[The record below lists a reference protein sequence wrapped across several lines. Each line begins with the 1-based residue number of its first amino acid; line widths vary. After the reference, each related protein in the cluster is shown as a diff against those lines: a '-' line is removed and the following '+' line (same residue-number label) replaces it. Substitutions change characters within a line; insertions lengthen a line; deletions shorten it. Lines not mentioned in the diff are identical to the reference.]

1 MLENPNAVTISTLFA
16 KDTEVN
22 KQTRIEKVDYQI
34 DEVVKICRHYE
45 VVS

>member
-22 KQTRIEKVDYQI
+22 KQTRLEKVDYRI
-34 DEVVKICRHYE
+34 DEVAE
-45 VVS
+45 DL